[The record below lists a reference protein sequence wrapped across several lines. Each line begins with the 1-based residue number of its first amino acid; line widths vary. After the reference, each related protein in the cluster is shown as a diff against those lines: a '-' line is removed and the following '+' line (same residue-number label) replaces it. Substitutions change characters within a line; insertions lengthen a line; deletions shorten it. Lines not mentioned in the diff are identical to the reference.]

1 MKPLLYT
8 APVLGGFFLNSKK
21 KKKKIKE
28 NSGFSVAAALE
39 AYAHLIS
46 SPPGFVSPITR
57 QV

>member
-1 MKPLLYT
+1 MKPQLYT
-8 APVLGGFFLNSKK
+8 ALVLGGFFSNSK

-39 AYAHLIS
+39 AYAHLYFF
-46 SPPGFVSPITR
+46 PPGFVSPITP